1 MVLYTN
7 WRCIGAAIATSGS
20 AFADQIKSL
29 VGQTVAGEYQV
40 KVNGDAL
47 SDNAIIVDGK
57 AHVPLRSV
65 SNALGADIK
74 VDGKTVEI
82 TTEQAAET
90 PVETPTETPAEPV
103 SNEEQTQPTDGTS
116 SEKIMIYSESDK
128 TFVENLLKDAESQKD
143 KLQKSIDE
151 LSPLLNEDPK
161 KYEVRNNTIERRKG
175 LIADLDK
182 KIEEYKAKITEI
194 EESLAKYGNIQ

>member
-1 MVLYTN
+1 M
-7 WRCIGAAIATSGS
+7 
-20 AFADQIKSL
+20 
-29 VGQTVAGEYQV
+29 AGEYQV